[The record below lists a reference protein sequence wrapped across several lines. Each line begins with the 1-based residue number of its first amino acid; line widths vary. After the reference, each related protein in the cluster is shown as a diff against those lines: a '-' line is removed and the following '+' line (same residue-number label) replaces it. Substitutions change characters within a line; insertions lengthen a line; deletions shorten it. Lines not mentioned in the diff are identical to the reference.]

1 MKRSRSPQEKKVL
14 SYAKDG
20 RNTVAEARSKSRT
33 SIAKHK
39 ASANRALRRAEVVA
53 VSKADPTAEVVDV
66 VVPFLQ
72 HPDEVLL
79 QRIPGVVAADRN
91 AHPPS
96 VPSTLGRSA

>member
-1 MKRSRSPQEKKVL
+1 
-14 SYAKDG
+14 
-20 RNTVAEARSKSRT
+20 
-33 SIAKHK
+33 
-39 ASANRALRRAEVVA
+39 
-53 VSKADPTAEVVDV
+53 

-96 VPSTLGRSA
+96 VPSTLRRSA